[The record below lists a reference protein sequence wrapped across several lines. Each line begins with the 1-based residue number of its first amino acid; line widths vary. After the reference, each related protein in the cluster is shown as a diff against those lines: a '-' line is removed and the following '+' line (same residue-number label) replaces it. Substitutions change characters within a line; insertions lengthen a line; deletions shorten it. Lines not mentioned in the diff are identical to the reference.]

1 MRSIRTDGRRR
12 PLRSSLA
19 LVAALAVAVSGL
31 TFGTVLSE
39 QTTTESA
46 SAATAASFDPGNIIS
61 DVNFYNGSAMS
72 SSSVQSFLNSVAPNC
87 KQASGGPACLKNF
100 SQNMSGIAAVSGRC
114 SAINGGVKSAATVI
128 AQVGAACG
136 ISQKVLLVLL
146 QKEQG
151 IVTTNSPTSYM
162 YLHATGF
169 ACPDTA
175 PCDPK
180 YYGFGQQV
188 YAAALQF
195 KRYQA
200 SPTSWAYQ
208 AGRNNSILYNPNA
221 ACGRKTV
228 YIKNQ
233 ATAGLYIYTP
243 YTPNAA
249 AMSNLYGTGDGC
261 SAYGN
266 RNFWRMY
273 TDWFGSP
280 TGGSSPAGHVDS
292 ATAGFRQVT
301 VGGWAYDPD
310 VATSPIRVA
319 FYVDGVGKKT
329 ITADGARSDLGS
341 QLGAGNTSHGFS
353 TTLTGISGGSHNVC
367 VFGINQ
373 GAGANAL
380 LGCQQVTVRTGA
392 PFGKLDQATLAADEL
407 SVRGWAIDPDTKS
420 SIPVQL
426 RVDGVAKKAWTASAS
441 RTDVGK
447 IYPGWGDAHGYS
459 ATISGIGAGK
469 HTIST
474 WAKDTSTGKWTQL
487 GAKTVTKASGSPWIV
502 IDEAS
507 STAPGKLK
515 IRGWTADPDTIA
527 PLRVHLYL
535 DGKALT
541 SFTAD
546 QTKAGLDKALPGYGD
561 DHAILFTRSS
571 VPAGK
576 HQLCI
581 IAINVGPGGNSNV
594 CTTFQTPTGPP
605 KVKIESGSSP
615 TLGSLQ
621 VSGYAVDPDTVQP
634 IGVTYTVD
642 GKKVTTGTADQ
653 ASATA
658 AKAYPGYYSKHG
670 FQATLTGIGP
680 GKHTVCVVGTNVGG
694 GKDASACSTVA
705 MTSGNPVLLL
715 DEVSSPAAGQVKVR
729 GWTID
734 PDTASPIQVHVYV
747 NGAGAK
753 SLTANEAK
761 ASLATT
767 YGGYGANH
775 SFSTTVSGY
784 RAGSTQVCVYAM
796 NTGAGANTTLCR
808 TITVK

>member
-72 SSSVQSFLNSVAPNC
+72 ASSVQSFLNSVAPNC
-87 KQASGGPACLKNF
+87 RQASGGPACLKNF

-151 IVTTNSPTSYM
+151 IVATNSPTSYM

-280 TGGSSPAGHVDS
+280 TGGSSPVGSVDS
-292 ATAGFRQVT
+292 VKTGYRQVT

-310 VATSPIRVA
+310 VATKPIRVA
-319 FYVDGVGKKT
+319 FYVDGVGKRT
-329 ITADGARSDLGS
+329 IDANANRSDLAS
-341 QLGAGNTSHGFS
+341 RLGAGNTAHGYS
-353 TTLTGISGGSHNVC
+353 TTLTGIGGGSHNVC
-367 VFGINQ
+367 VFGVNQ
-373 GAGANAL
+373 GQGANAL

-392 PFGKLDQATLAADEL
+392 PFGKLDQATLAADKL
-407 SVRGWAIDPDTKS
+407 SVRGWAIDPDTTS
-420 SIPVQL
+420 SVAVQL
-426 RVDGVAKKAWTASAS
+426 RVDNVVKKSWTASAS
-441 RTDVGK
+441 RTDVEK
-447 IYPGWGDAHGYS
+447 TYPGWGSAHGYS
-459 ATISGIGAGK
+459 ATIGGIGAGK

-474 WAKDTSTGKWTQL
+474 WAKDSATGKWTQL
-487 GAKTVTKASGSPWIV
+487 GSKSVTKASGSPWII

-507 STAPGKLK
+507 STVPGKLK

-535 DGKALT
+535 DGKPLT

-605 KVKIESGSSP
+605 KVRIESGSSP
-615 TLGSLQ
+615 TLGSLR

-642 GKKVTTGTADQ
+642 GKKVQTGTADQ
-653 ASATA
+653 VSDTA
-658 AKAYPGYYSKHG
+658 AKAFPGYYSKHG

-694 GKDASACSTVA
+694 GSNANACSTVA

-715 DEVSSPAAGQVKVR
+715 DEVSSPGTGQVKVR
-729 GWTID
+729 GWAID
-734 PDTASPIQVHVYV
+734 PDTASPIQVHVYL

-753 SLTANEAK
+753 SLTANQAK
-761 ASLATT
+761 ASLATV

-775 SFSTTVSGY
+775 AFSTTLTGKAS
-784 RAGSTQVCVYAM
+784 GSTQVCVYAM
-796 NTGAGANTTLCR
+796 NTGAGSNTTLCR
-808 TITVK
+808 TLTVK